1 MKLIDGHL
9 MPLCLQVRDNAQSAL
24 QALNQTLSVLGD
36 VSRALEAAQSTHHMG
51 QDPEAVKA
59 VAARAMQ
66 VRGDVALNA
75 SATSA
80 LAVQLTS
87 EAL

>member
-1 MKLIDGHL
+1 MTPPAGS
-9 MPLCLQVRDNAQSAL
+9 LQVRDNALSAL

-66 VRGDVALNA
+66 VSGTRKGW
-75 SATSA
+75 
-80 LAVQLTS
+80 QGCGC
-87 EAL
+87 